1 MINILKTLIKDF
13 HTQNV
18 NRKIFKRHLEVPVNS
33 SKVIVITGPRRA
45 GKSYYLYSLIND
57 LKKSI
62 SLNRIIYINF
72 EDERI
77 LKDNFNFQDILD
89 ACAQLYPDNELSDFY
104 FFFDEIQSTDNWGSF
119 IRRLSETITSNIFI
133 TGSSAKM
140 LSSEI
145 AASLRGRAIS
155 YDLFPLSFLEYCTF
169 KGISTNDIYS
179 TKNSNQLF
187 LTYKEFMYNGG
198 YPETV
203 FFDDSLR
210 IKTLQSYTDIMLYHD
225 IIERYNIK
233 NLYVIKD
240 MMRKLIAS
248 SAQIFS
254 VNKYYNDLRSRGYKI
269 SKNDLYDYL
278 EYFTNAF
285 FVIPLKK
292 YSDSIAKQEQ
302 ALKKIYSIDTG
313 VITASNYT
321 MSQNH
326 GYLLENLVC
335 NEFVKHN
342 KNIFYTKNGYECD
355 FLVFENNKIQEIIQV
370 CFDLN
375 QQNEKREYKGILT
388 AAKYFNL
395 NHGILI
401 TESEEKK
408 IKIDGVDISVVPAW
422 KWMLNIR

>member
-18 NRKIFKRHLEVPVNS
+18 TRKIFKRHLKVPVNS

-45 GKSYYLYSLIND
+45 GKSYYLYSLIDD

-89 ACAQLYPDNELSDFY
+89 ACAQLYPDNKLSDFY
-104 FFFDEIQSTDNWGSF
+104 FFFDEIQSTNNWGSF

-169 KGISTNDIYS
+169 KGILS
-179 TKNSNQLF
+179 
-187 LTYKEFMYNGG
+187 
-198 YPETV
+198 
-203 FFDDSLR
+203 
-210 IKTLQSYTDIMLYHD
+210 
-225 IIERYNIK
+225 
-233 NLYVIKD
+233 
-240 MMRKLIAS
+240 
-248 SAQIFS
+248 
-254 VNKYYNDLRSRGYKI
+254 
-269 SKNDLYDYL
+269 
-278 EYFTNAF
+278 
-285 FVIPLKK
+285 
-292 YSDSIAKQEQ
+292 
-302 ALKKIYSIDTG
+302 
-313 VITASNYT
+313 
-321 MSQNH
+321 
-326 GYLLENLVC
+326 
-335 NEFVKHN
+335 
-342 KNIFYTKNGYECD
+342 
-355 FLVFENNKIQEIIQV
+355 
-370 CFDLN
+370 
-375 QQNEKREYKGILT
+375 

-401 TESEEKK
+401 TEREEKK
-408 IKIDGVDISVVPAW
+408 VKIDGVEISVIPTW
-422 KWMLNIR
+422 KWMLKINTQ